1 MPGSESSA
9 APSPLGIGTPNTA
22 SKTPRRQRS
31 TVKKLAGQSRLLG
44 CQRSENFVSLVG
56 IHLPGFVGVFECRA
70 DGGIAL
76 AEVGG

>member
-1 MPGSESSA
+1 MPGSESST
-9 APSPLGIGTPNTA
+9 APLPPRIGSPNTA

-31 TVKKLAGQSRLLG
+31 AVKKLAGQPQLLG

-56 IHLPGFVGVFECRA
+56 IHLPGFVGVLECRA